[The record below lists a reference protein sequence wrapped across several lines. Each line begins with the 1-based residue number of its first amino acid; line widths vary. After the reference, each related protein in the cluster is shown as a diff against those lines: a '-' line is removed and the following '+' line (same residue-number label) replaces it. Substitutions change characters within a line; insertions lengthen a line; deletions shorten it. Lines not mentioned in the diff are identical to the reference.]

1 MSLTLESVLES
12 ILSPEACK
20 NGLPG
25 IETLL
30 EHPLFASVALAARP
44 GDKAHLKIPIAT
56 KEQLKVVRSHLEERL
71 REEQKMVRSQ
81 KKLVRVQEMMSSEEE
96 RKKQRHKK
104 VGGWGIYKSVM
115 SANIQT
121 KSVSVI

>member
-1 MSLTLESVLES
+1 MES

-20 NGLPG
+20 NGLPT

-30 EHPLFASVALAARP
+30 RHSFFASVVLAARP

-56 KEQLKVVRSHLEERL
+56 KEQLKVVRNHLEERL
-71 REEQKMVRSQ
+71 REEQKLVRSQ

-96 RKKQRHKK
+96 KKKQRHKK
-104 VGGWGIYKSVM
+104 VGGWDLDICH
-115 SANIQT
+115 
-121 KSVSVI
+121 VSR